1 LLCALQGQHKGTMA
15 LCATTATGGSPLL
28 GSRVSRAQ
36 RAPLLH
42 TTVRP
47 ISLGAAAPFTL
58 LPPVCA
64 SSFPSPSSSED
75 LSRARE
81 QGTTTTANAQTQ
93 QQAEAPL
100 QPSPAVMERRQQR
113 QREQQFYKLAAV
125 AASLGVSGLAILAT
139 YLRFYW
145 HLRDAGEMPWGEL
158 AGTVALV
165 AGGVFGM
172 EMWARYAHK
181 SLWHD
186 LPSGWALHKSHHEP
200 RTGPF
205 EANDIFAIINGVPA
219 MALCAYGFLT
229 PNLTGGLCF
238 GAGLG
243 ITLFGIMYMFVH
255 DGLVHR
261 RFPVGPIAEL
271 PALKRIAVAHQIH
284 HGGKFDGA
292 PWGLFLGVQELDEIP
307 GGRAEL
313 ERLVQQS
320 EQARPAE
327 RQQ

>member
-1 LLCALQGQHKGTMA
+1 MA
-15 LCATTATGGSPLL
+15 LSATALAGGCTPLL
-28 GSRVSRAQ
+28 GRAAKRPVHSLPVSRLGFIKLGG
-36 RAPLLH
+36 APCSPL
-42 TTVRP
+42 
-47 ISLGAAAPFTL
+47 TL
-58 LPPVCA
+58 LPPLCV
-64 SSFPSPSSSED
+64 SSLPSPPSEE

-81 QGTTTTANAQTQ
+81 QSTTMTANAQQPQQQQ
-93 QQAEAPL
+93 QQADAPQ
-100 QPSPAVMERRQQR
+100 QPSAAVIERRQRR
-113 QREQQFYKLAAV
+113 QREQQYYKLAAV
-125 AASLGVSGLAILAT
+125 AASLMVSGLAILAT

-158 AGTVALV
+158 TATIALV

-229 PNLTGGLCF
+229 PNMTGGLCF

-292 PWGLFLGVQELDEIP
+292 PWGLFLAVQELDAIP
-307 GGRAEL
+307 GARAEL

-320 EQARPAE
+320 EQAKAATE